1 MSIGY
6 YHGLCQRYRGR
17 AVEIRTHEERI
28 YRGIIE
34 RVDGRHV
41 FMRPLGNRDLGGFG
55 YGFGG
60 FGGYGPGFGGYG
72 AGYRIALGA
81 IAALSLI
88 PLIFW

>member
-6 YHGLCQRYRGR
+6 YYGLCQRYRGR
-17 AVEIRTHEERI
+17 SVEIRTHEGRI
-28 YRGIIE
+28 HRGIIE

-41 FMRPLGNRDLGGFG
+41 FMRPLGSRGLGGFG

-60 FGGYGPGFGGYG
+60 YGPGFGSYG
-72 AGYRIALGA
+72 GGYRIALGA